1 MSGPETNATAR
12 VRVVAS
18 ADLMVALREL
28 VTTAHDAAAAGVD
41 LQSWAVLGEMDRD
54 EVADGSDSAFD
65 LNAWVVEHDRI
76 GRLAVRLDISRVLCV
91 GASRAVRGLHQG
103 AVMEGSWGD
112 EAILVST
119 VDEALAILG
128 AQRGPDDVI
137 VISGGAELGLDQ
149 LSDRIGG

>member
-1 MSGPETNATAR
+1 MSGLDTDDAAR
-12 VRVVAS
+12 VRVVPS
-18 ADLMVALREL
+18 GDLMVALREL
-28 VTTAHDAAAAGVD
+28 AMTAHDAAAAGTD

-54 EVADGSDSAFD
+54 ETADPTFD

-76 GRLAVRLDISRVLCV
+76 GRLAVRLDISRVICV

-128 AQRGPDDVI
+128 AQRGPDDV
-137 VISGGAELGLDQ
+137 VLISGGAELGLDQ

>member
-1 MSGPETNATAR
+1 
-12 VRVVAS
+12 VVPS
-18 ADLMVALREL
+18 ADLTVALREL
-28 VTTAHDAAAAGVD
+28 ATTAHDAAAAGTE

-54 EVADGSDSAFD
+54 ETANGSGAD

-76 GRLAVRLDISRVLCV
+76 GRLAVRLDISRVICV
-91 GASRAVRGLHQG
+91 GTSRAVRGLHQG